1 MMFGWWAALQLGR
14 ISAGKNLDCFMDLGA
29 FEVCHVTQHL
39 SIYSTLFLLTSQ
51 ALISRIVVPGM
62 SIFVNASVRQL
73 LMLEPKSIANVIR
86 FVTVQ
91 EMHSHT
97 PQILH
102 SESSESR
109 EPVALHET

>member
-1 MMFGWWAALQLGR
+1 
-14 ISAGKNLDCFMDLGA
+14 
-29 FEVCHVTQHL
+29 
-39 SIYSTLFLLTSQ
+39 
-51 ALISRIVVPGM
+51 
-62 SIFVNASVRQL
+62 
-73 LMLEPKSIANVIR
+73 MLEPTSIANVIR

-109 EPVALHET
+109 EPVAFHET